1 MNIFYLDYDPVK
13 SAEYH
18 LEKNVVKMI
27 IEYAQLLSTTHRLL
41 DGAQFVEKK
50 YVNGSLPARYRSL
63 KRWKL
68 DDERENILYKATH
81 INHPSAVWTRSHAI
95 NYNYLYKLFCAVCD
109 EYTYRYGKIHMTD
122 TKLRNILRK
131 EPDNIYFDNKTKIW
145 LGPTPAMPD
154 ECKIDGDYL
163 ASYRKYYI
171 DKKVSM
177 AKWTKRQPPQWF
189 IEGIKEKDAYV
200 RLPMQELQSL
210 FRRDIKNVG
219 ARSASISTV

>member
-18 LEKNVVKMI
+18 LDKHVVKMI

-63 KRWKL
+63 KRWML

-81 INHPSAVWTRSHAI
+81 INHPSAVWTRSHAM

-200 RLPMQELQSL
+200 RLPMQEVQSL
-210 FRRDIKNVG
+210 FCRDVKNVG
-219 ARSASISTV
+219 SRSTSISTV